1 MHPRNRHQGN
11 YDLEKL
17 SKSTPAL
24 TAKLVKKDDGY
35 TIDFADP
42 EAVRLLNQALLK
54 YHYSIDYWDIP
65 DGYLCPAIPS
75 RVDYIHHIAD
85 LIAQDGEIPRGKKIT
100 LLDIGTGANVIYPLV
115 ANRSYGWRC
124 IASDIDPIA
133 VKCAKSIIDVND
145 LKKLIDIRLQPNK
158 TEYFYNVLRDKEY
171 ITVVVCNP
179 PFYESEEQFRENN
192 QRKNKALN
200 AGDEDLQNFS
210 GAAHE
215 LWVEG
220 GELQFI
226 KGLIEESSRM
236 PKKIKWTTTLVSKA
250 AHIDHLIQLLEYKKA
265 VEHKVIPM
273 THGNK
278 QTRVL
283 AWRFA

>member
-17 SKSTPAL
+17 STSTPAL
-24 TAKLVKKDDGY
+24 AAKLVKKDDGY

-85 LIAQDGEIPRGKKIT
+85 LIALDGEIPRGKKIT

-115 ANRSYGWRC
+115 AHRSYGWRC

-171 ITVVVCNP
+171 ITVVACNP
-179 PFYESEEQFRENN
+179 PFYESEEQFKENN

-200 AGDEDLQNFS
+200 AQNEDLQNFS

>member
-1 MHPRNRHQGN
+1 VHPRNRHQGN
-11 YDLEKL
+11 YDLETL

-24 TAKLVKKDDGY
+24 AAKLVKKEDGL

-54 YHYSIDYWDIP
+54 FHYSIDYWDIP
-65 DGYLCPAIPS
+65 VGYLCPAIPS
-75 RVDYIHHIAD
+75 RVDYIHHVAD
-85 LIAQDGEIPRGKKIT
+85 LIAEEGVVPRGKKIT

-115 ANRSYGWRC
+115 AHRSYGWRC
-124 IASDIDPIA
+124 IGTDIDPIA
-133 VKCAKSIIDVND
+133 IKCAKSIIDVND

-158 TEYFYNVLRDKEY
+158 KQYFYNVLRDKEY

-192 QRKNKALN
+192 QRKNRALVSKN
-200 AGDEDLQNFS
+200 EDLQNFS
-210 GAAHE
+210 GTAHE
-215 LWVEG
+215 LWTEG

-226 KGLIEESSRM
+226 KGLIEESSLM
-236 PKKIKWTTTLVSKA
+236 AKNIKWTTTLVSKA
-250 AHIDHLIQLLEYKKA
+250 AHLDHLVQLLEYKKA

-278 QTRVL
+278 QTRIL
-283 AWRFA
+283 AWRF